1 MAFSKI
7 SVVMLLKRITQILSD
22 SYKFGLVMVAIW
34 GAFSFLALAFQC
46 QLPEPW
52 VFVPSQCKTHG
63 RLQYP
68 VIILNIL
75 TDGVLAM
82 GMLPMIWKLNLSR
95 NIKVTVMILFGIR
108 LL

>member
-1 MAFSKI
+1 
-7 SVVMLLKRITQILSD
+7 MLLKRITQIHSN
-22 SYKFGLVMVAIW
+22 SYKFGLIMVVIW
-34 GAFSFLALAFQC
+34 GTFSFLALAFQC

-52 VFVPSQCKTHG
+52 VFVPSQCNTHG

-82 GMLPMIWKLNLSR
+82 GMLPTIWKLNLGL
-95 NIKVTVMILFGIR
+95 NIRVTVMILFGIR